1 MGWKASSWLRETGR
15 LFVLYLA
22 VGLVFVPAGLVYAL
36 FIISRP
42 PEGSAGLLGTLFAV
56 PQWLVLFVV
65 VAAGFLAARSTWA
78 ALEKRLVAPPV
89 ELGQEAAASVGDSYV
104 DLSVHVREA
113 LALLA
118 GERRELTYSTYSFYH
133 FRREQKPDFVDPASR
148 AENVVPSVTTLL
160 VT

>member
-1 MGWKASSWLRETGR
+1 MGWTLSSWLRETGR

-42 PEGSAGLLGTLFAV
+42 PEGSAGLLGTLFVV
-56 PQWLVLFVV
+56 PQWLVLSVV
-65 VAAGFLAARSTWA
+65 VAAGFLAAHFTWA
-78 ALEKRLVAPPV
+78 ALEKRLVAGPV
-89 ELGQEAAASVGDSYV
+89 ELGQETSASVGEPYV
-104 DLSVHVREA
+104 DLLVGLREA

-118 GERRELTYSTYSFYH
+118 GEEKEFTHSTYQIH
-133 FRREQKPDFVDPASR
+133 FRREQKPDFVDLVSR
-148 AENVVPSVTTLL
+148 AENVVSSATTLR